1 MTEEAKRLHKDLLDD
16 PALAEKLK
24 AILEEGS
31 PEAQVR
37 AIQKLGYQAE
47 RRTCRL
53 SIWKRWRTM
62 NWWLYPE
69 ARGAL
74 SWEKPDMPRTATRS
88 AEVLGGIPTIM
99 KPTKNAAP

>member
-37 AIQKLGYQAE
+37 AI
-47 RRTCRL
+47 
-53 SIWKRWRTM
+53 
-62 NWWLYPE
+62 
-69 ARGAL
+69 
-74 SWEKPDMPRTATRS
+74 
-88 AEVLGGIPTIM
+88 
-99 KPTKNAAP
+99 